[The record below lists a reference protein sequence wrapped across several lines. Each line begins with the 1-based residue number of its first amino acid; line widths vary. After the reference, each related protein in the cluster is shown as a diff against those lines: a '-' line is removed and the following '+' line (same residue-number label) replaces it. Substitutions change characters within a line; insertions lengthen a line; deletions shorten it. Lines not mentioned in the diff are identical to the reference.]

1 MANLDTLA
9 KRASGMN
16 VVATSFRLMPKPTG
30 AIGVGPRQHAAM
42 MYSGILTSI
51 SIAKPWIY
59 GQHTFTLGVGIA

>member
-30 AIGVGPRQHAAM
+30 TIGVGPRQHAAM
-42 MYSGILTSI
+42 MYSGILTST
-51 SIAKPWIY
+51 STAKPWIY
-59 GQHTFTLGVGIA
+59 SQHTFTLGVGIA